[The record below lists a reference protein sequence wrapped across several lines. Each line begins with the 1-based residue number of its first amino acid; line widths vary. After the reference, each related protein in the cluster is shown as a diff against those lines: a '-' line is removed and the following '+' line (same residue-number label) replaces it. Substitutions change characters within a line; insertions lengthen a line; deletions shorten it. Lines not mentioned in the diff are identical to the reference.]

1 DMAKQGHTVLRGQYI
16 ETPKNKMCRSFLAD
30 HGFTEEAREAY
41 ERALLLKPTRD
52 QQNRLLL
59 NLAKM
64 DQQDGNWAQA
74 LNRMK
79 TLLSKDPSF
88 PQQTMMLKR
97 MKQLALQAGLKQEA
111 ATIESRLAENE
122 K

>member
-1 DMAKQGHTVLRGQYI
+1 
-16 ETPKNKMCRSFLAD
+16 
-30 HGFTEEAREAY
+30 
-41 ERALLLKPTRD
+41 
-52 QQNRLLL
+52 
-59 NLAKM
+59 M

-111 ATIESRLAENE
+111 AAIESQLAENE
-122 K
+122 Q